1 MQMSQ
6 GKRVVLIVAALFVL
20 AAVYLFQQ
28 FNFLQFLTATLGL
41 ESTFHPYVTFVVNK
55 TARLVLNDMACFA
68 LILAIF
74 RERKY
79 LRVAFFVFVFEM
91 LILLPAYFII
101 KLSLE
106 GDSEISS
113 PLLSQVHRMII
124 NPTLMILLMIGFFY
138 QRVIQKR
145 KRGSEMKSS

>member
-1 MQMSQ
+1 M
-6 GKRVVLIVAALFVL
+6 AALFIL
-20 AAVYLFQQ
+20 AVVYLFQQ
-28 FNFLQFLTATLGL
+28 FNFLQFLANSLGL
-41 ESTFHPYVTFVVNK
+41 NSNFHPYATFVVNK

-74 RERKY
+74 QERKY
-79 LRVAFFVFVFEM
+79 LRVAFYVFLFEL

-138 QRVIQKR
+138 QRIFNR
-145 KRGSEMKSS
+145 